1 MYRNLGMD
9 LPACAQFLHV
19 SNRTL
24 HNWESGKH
32 DIPYATYKLLRLLNR
47 MELPGQAWQGWCF
60 YGNKLISPEGRSFE
74 GKDSNW
80 WGMLLMRARV
90 NDRLRQRNGVEGAA
104 RTATGAARADRVAG
118 SVVPRPTDV
127 SVGRREA
134 PALDLSHRH
143 FRTYR
148 EQNKAG
154 QGFAARMAYDYQPL
168 FNARKEL
175 P

>member
-1 MYRNLGMD
+1 MYRSLGMD
-9 LPACAQFLHV
+9 LHACAQFLHV
-19 SNRTL
+19 SDRTL
-24 HNWESGKH
+24 HNWDSGKH

-80 WGMLLMRARV
+80 WGLLLMRARV
-90 NDRLRQRNGVEGAA
+90 NDRLRQRVGVEGAA
-104 RTATGAARADRVAG
+104 RTAAGESGASPAAG
-118 SVVPRPTDV
+118 SVVPRPTDL

-143 FRTYR
+143 FRTYT
-148 EQNKAG
+148 EQNTAG
-154 QGFAARMAYDYQPL
+154 CGLPARLTYRYQPL

>member
-1 MYRNLGMD
+1 MD

-19 SNRTL
+19 STRTV

-80 WGMLLMRARV
+80 WGLLIMRARV

-104 RTATGAARADRVAG
+104 RTT
-118 SVVPRPTDV
+118 
-127 SVGRREA
+127 
-134 PALDLSHRH
+134 LDLSHRH

-148 EQNKAG
+148 EQNESG
-154 QGFAARMAYDYQPL
+154 CGLPSRLTYHYHPL

>member
-1 MYRNLGMD
+1 MD
-9 LPACAQFLHV
+9 LRACAQFLHV
-19 SNRTL
+19 SARTV

-32 DIPYATYKLLRLLNR
+32 DIPFATYKLLRLLNR

-80 WGMLLMRARV
+80 WGLLLMRARF

-104 RTATGAARADRVAG
+104 RTATGAAEADRVAG
-118 SVVPRPTDV
+118 WPGGRVAGSVEPRPTDL

-143 FRTYR
+143 FGTWRSR
-148 EQNKAG
+148 NG
-154 QGFAARMAYDYQPL
+154 
-168 FNARKEL
+168 
-175 P
+175 